1 MQKPTTISAATLW
14 FALALAAPALKA
26 TTYVPHR
33 LTMPSTRMVGFDLN
47 GAANL
52 ISQVQAASDTALLPP
67 PPVTKPPVRKL
78 YFRPRPRTIS
88 QR

>member
-1 MQKPTTISAATLW
+1 MQKPTTISAIMLW

-33 LTMPSTRMVGFDLN
+33 LTMPSTRMVGFDLQ

-52 ISQVQAASDTALLPP
+52 IAQVQESANSSLLPP
-67 PPVTKPPVRKL
+67 PPVPKAPMRKL
-78 YFRPRPRTIS
+78 YFRTRPRTVS